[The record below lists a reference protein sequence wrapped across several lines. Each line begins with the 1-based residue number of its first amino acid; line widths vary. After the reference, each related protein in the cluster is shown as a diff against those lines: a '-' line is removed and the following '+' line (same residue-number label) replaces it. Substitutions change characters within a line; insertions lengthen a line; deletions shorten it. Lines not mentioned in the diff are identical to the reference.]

1 MMVYILGNFYY
12 CDCNLIWLRNRVN
25 DISMDL
31 EYFLVGDIYKI
42 KCVVGYKIGIF
53 VFLLIVELGNMLC
66 VYN

>member
-31 EYFLVGDIYKI
+31 EYLLVGDIYNI
-42 KCVVGYKIGIF
+42 KCVVGYKI
-53 VFLLIVELGNMLC
+53 
-66 VYN
+66 